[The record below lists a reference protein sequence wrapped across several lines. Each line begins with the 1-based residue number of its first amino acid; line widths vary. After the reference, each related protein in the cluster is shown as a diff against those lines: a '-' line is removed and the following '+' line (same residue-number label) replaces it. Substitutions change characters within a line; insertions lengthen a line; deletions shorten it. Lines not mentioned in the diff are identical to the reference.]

1 MLPSF
6 FNHGVLRVRPG
17 VTIQRGSEISDWSNT
32 SELLISGCNVQPAST
47 GLSQDG
53 RVLGISEGLI
63 CYMPPDADV
72 QAGDRIVYEG
82 AIYTMLGAPKRWNS
96 ASGGLD
102 NIQLD
107 LQRWQG

>member
-6 FNHGVLRVRPG
+6 FTQSVIRLRPG
-17 VTIQRGSEISDWSNT
+17 ITAQRGSEIPDWSAAT
-32 SELLISGCNVQPAST
+32 ELMIPGCSVQPAST

-53 RVLGISEGLI
+53 RVLGVSEGLV

-72 QAGDRIVYEG
+72 LVGDRI
-82 AIYTMLGAPKRWNS
+82 IYQGETYTITGVPKQWFS
-96 ASGGLD
+96 PSGGLD
-102 NIQLD
+102 NIQLN